1 MFMTATTIEQA
12 ETQANWK
19 PAILVK
25 GETPYSWPFQPKV
38 ALKWLKNY
46 LFGPISLIHAGLGL
60 FTWFFLTPSLAT
72 MQNLAWDW
80 VALIYLRNVG
90 LLFLVTGSAHFWL
103 YVRKGQGSDFQFN
116 KQGLRE

>member
-1 MFMTATTIEQA
+1 MTATTIEQT
-12 ETQANWK
+12 ETQVDWQ

-25 GETPYSWPFQPKV
+25 GETPYNWPFQPKV

-46 LFGPISLIHAGLGL
+46 LFGPIALIHAGLGL

-72 MQNLAWDW
+72 MQTLALDW

-103 YVRKGQGSDFQFN
+103 
-116 KQGLRE
+116 